1 MKFEDTA
8 DTAASIHRAK
18 NGWVV
23 NSRWDGPSYVATSL
37 HEIATLVEGEA
48 PAKEA
53 VAQTYSSYAEGFS
66 ANDLYTTKSFAA
78 AQTYSSYA
86 EGFSAN
92 DLYTIKSFAAAG
104 RKIDAIKLLR
114 NCFTARLNLKEAK
127 EIVEVFCG

>member
-66 ANDLYTTKSFAA
+66 ANDLYT
-78 AQTYSSYA
+78 
-86 EGFSAN
+86 
-92 DLYTIKSFAAAG
+92 IKSFAAAG